1 MVVAAV
7 FWKLLSLFVK
17 ITSKEDWDV
26 ADVKHVI
33 KLVKDTA
40 SEKSS

>member
-7 FWKLLSLFVK
+7 FWTSWSKM
-17 ITSKEDWDV
+17 TSKEDWDV

-33 KLVKDTA
+33 NLVKDTP
-40 SEKSS
+40 SERAP